1 MLAAM
6 KRIWAARNISEC
18 GRMRFIGQPRRSP
31 HLLCGQGT
39 NRKLTEGVQTA
50 QTARGLRWA
59 QERELPPPCLAAA
72 TRSILVGCRRWRAAP
87 MPQTTGRAASPFGRS
102 NRCLRCGAV
111 PRLSHDLPRTF
122 PGPSRD
128 LPEAVAVSILR
139 IRPYAPG
146 GPSPGSG
153 AKASGRHGCL
163 GQSDPIGDAQRN
175 GRIVEVVTGIVQ
187 PRADAVAQ
195 HDEGAGSIA
204 EHV

>member
-1 MLAAM
+1 MGREKHQGVWKDALHRPTPAIPASTM
-6 KRIWAARNISEC
+6 RARNEPKVNGRRANCPNGSAVGVGRKSESSPRHVLPPQHAASSW
-18 GRMRFIGQPRRSP
+18 GADAGEPRR
-31 HLLCGQGT
+31 C
-39 NRKLTEGVQTA
+39 RKQPG
-50 QTARGLRWA
+50 
-59 QERELPPPCLAAA
+59 ERQAPSGDQIGAFV
-72 TRSILVGCRRWRAAP
+72 VGP
-87 MPQTTGRAASPFGRS
+87 
-102 NRCLRCGAV
+102 
-111 PRLSHDLPRTF
+111 SHDFPTTF

>member
-1 MLAAM
+1 M
-6 KRIWAARNISEC
+6 
-18 GRMRFIGQPRRSP
+18 GREKHQGVWKDALHRPTPAIP

-39 NRKLTEGVQTA
+39 NRKLTGGVQTA

-111 PRLSHDLPRTF
+111 PRLSQDLPGTF
-122 PGPSRD
+122 RRRWRCLSC
-128 LPEAVAVSILR
+128 
-139 IRPYAPG
+139 APG

-175 GRIVEVVTGIVQ
+175 GRIVEVVAGIVQ